1 MLKVLIVED
10 DIFDYTHLK
19 NIIDWNQEG
28 FQISE
33 QIKNVEA
40 AKEKLFEQS
49 FDILITDMKMPGQ
62 SGADLI
68 QFVSDNFPELK
79 TIALSGYKE
88 FDYVKQSLKAGAEDY
103 ILKHELRQDNLRQV
117 LAKIKKEI
125 NKRDQKEDSNIFE
138 ESFFMDQ
145 KEILVQNF
153 VEKLI
158 RGHFNNK
165 NELKRQIQLL
175 SLNFEL
181 KNIVIT
187 VGQFDNYK
195 VLQEKYSESKLM
207 NLKRSFINMV
217 DEILRENG
225 KSFAVLKDEKKFLF
239 LFSFKDNS
247 ELKINN
253 SIASALNRI
262 KTALKNYLNIT
273 ASFAVGNIL
282 KDPLKIGENY
292 REILELLGDR
302 FYQGKD
308 MIIYQNQNNRVDNQ
322 QFNLDIKTEKALQK
336 YIDQKDYSSL
346 KLELE
351 SIFNKIY
358 RIKPGL
364 SVVKMTFI
372 SLINIVNSKI
382 KDKNLKKE
390 KIFKNTGNPYQK
402 LEEFN
407 TLKEFKIWIEEIYN
421 NLIIEL
427 KNKNNYSDII
437 NKTLLYMNKNYDKD
451 ITLSRA
457 ASEIG
462 VSYSYLSRKFKEEC
476 GQGFSDYLNQ
486 LRIENAKQLIE
497 VGDSNIKEIVNQVG
511 FNNYNYFFK
520 VFKDSEGMT
529 PSEYERKSQK

>member
-282 KDPLKIGENY
+282 NDPLKIGENY

-390 KIFKNTGNPYQK
+390 GIFKNTGNPYQK

-497 VGDSNIKEIVNQVG
+497 AGDSNIKEIVNQVG

>member
-390 KIFKNTGNPYQK
+390 EIFKNTGNPYQK

-497 VGDSNIKEIVNQVG
+497 AGDSNIKEIVNQVG